1 VSDEGDGDAVRAS
14 ALSRSMQGLA
24 RSVSLDPDD
33 KMGL

>member
-1 VSDEGDGDAVRAS
+1 VQATALNRA
-14 ALSRSMQGLA
+14 MPGLA

>member
-1 VSDEGDGDAVRAS
+1 MPCRRA